1 MGESIAVILFTAAGF
16 LAIVVSLAVKH
27 RYASRITAATT
38 AAAAMGGFLI
48 YGYGFSQQT
57 DFLLLAV
64 MRAVM
69 GVLGMFLG
77 RNDFSAVNGTPLFQS
92 YVSQFLF
99 WLAHFLALYSTAS
112 AALTTIGAGA
122 LRRLRL
128 WLACRKDI
136 TLLYGVN
143 PDSVSFGKR
152 LMDAGVSSLLY
163 VDDAPA
169 SNLAASVAAMG
180 SVLDGEPNALTPDE
194 HFLRKLRIR
203 PGKKHLTL
211 YALHKDAAQNLRYAT
226 ALLDTLKQARIR
238 PHQTSLSIFGAEDA
252 DGRHLQAY
260 GETYGYG
267 NVAVFDD
274 ASLAARLLI
283 QEHPPC
289 DSVCFDETGRAT
301 EDFEA
306 LVIGFGQVA
315 QAVLRHLVMHGQF
328 EGSHFRLSVFAPN
341 CQQVNG
347 WLLSYSHA
355 LTRNYDISFHPYDAR
370 SAEMYQ
376 FLDLRK
382 NSLKYIVVCTGD
394 AKLNREISEEIGR
407 YLARIHCA
415 APVHQCS
422 YQGITS
428 PSEAGL
434 PPKQKGLY
442 TPEVL
447 CTQKMDQ
454 MAMAL
459 NQHYCGDNGHTPE
472 ENWMLCDYF
481 SRMSNR
487 ASADFIPALL
497 RAAGKTPSQAL
508 AGEWDLPPSLLE
520 NLSRTE
526 HLRWCAFH
534 YVMGYDVMDEE
545 TFSLRCRQYQAQVA
559 SEGQSSLRIG
569 KDSSRRLHACLIP
582 WEQLDELSA
591 AENAVTGR
599 NVDYKALDRSNVLAL
614 PEVLSAGQRSPL

>member
-1 MGESIAVILFTAAGF
+1 MGESIAVILFTASGF

-27 RYASRITAATT
+27 RFASRIATVTT
-38 AAAAMGGFLI
+38 AAAAIGGFLI

-77 RNDFSAVNGTPLFQS
+77 RNDFSAVSGTPLFQS

-143 PDSVSFGKR
+143 PDSVSFGKK
-152 LMDAGVSSLLY
+152 LIAAGAPSPLY
-163 VDDAPA
+163 VDDSSA
-169 SNLAASVAAMG
+169 SNLANAVAAMG
-180 SVLDGEPNALTPDE
+180 SVLDSEPGAVTPDA
-194 HFLRKLRIR
+194 HFLKKLRMR

-226 ALLDTLKQARIR
+226 ALADALKQARIR
-238 PHQTSLSIFGAEDA
+238 PQQTSLSIFGAEDA

-260 GETYGYG
+260 GEAYGYG
-267 NVAVFDD
+267 SVVTFDD

-289 DSVCFDETGRAT
+289 DSVSFDETGRAT

-306 LVIGFGQVA
+306 LVIGFGRVA

-328 EGSHFRLSVFAPN
+328 EGSHFRLAVFAPD

-347 WLLSYSHA
+347 WFLSYNYA
-355 LTRNYDISFHPYDAR
+355 ITKNYDISFHSHDAR
-370 SAEMYQ
+370 SAEMYRYLNSQ
-376 FLDLRK
+376 K
-382 NSLKYIVVCTGD
+382 NSLKYVVVCTGD
-394 AKLNREISEEIGR
+394 ARLNQEITEEISR
-407 YLARIHCA
+407 YLTRIRCGA
-415 APVHQCS
+415 SVHQCS
-422 YQGITS
+422 YQGIVS

-447 CTQKMDQ
+447 CTHKMDR
-454 MAMAL
+454 MAMTL
-459 NQHYCGDNGHTPE
+459 NHLYCGDNGLTPE
-472 ENWMLCDYF
+472 ENWLHCDYF
-481 SRMSNR
+481 SRISSR

-497 RAAGKTPSQAL
+497 RAAGKTPDQAL
-508 AGEWDLPPSLLE
+508 AGEWDLSPQLLE

-534 YVMGYDVMDEE
+534 YVMGYDAMDEE
-545 TFSLRCRQYQAQVA
+545 TFSQRCRQYQAQKA
-559 SEGQSSLRIG
+559 SEGHSSLRIG
-569 KDSSRRLHACLIP
+569 KDSSLRLHACLVP
-582 WEQLDELSA
+582 WERLDELSA
-591 AENAVTGR
+591 AENAVTGG
-599 NVDYKALDRSNVLAL
+599 NVNYKAMDSNNVLAVPKL
-614 PEVLSAGQRSPL
+614 LEAGLHSRP